1 MSNPTVS
8 SIAPSSF
15 PGSRPR
21 KVAFETLPR
30 IVREHFVA
38 STSETFPPWPILR
51 AHPVAPAARAW
62 IMVSL
67 AALAV
72 LFLAIAAGFGDP
84 HSQYVTHPRWAAL
97 LFGLLCATAVGAL
110 LRAIAARNAH
120 NLPFRAGVYL
130 FPSEVIDARSGV
142 LGVYSLAQLATI
154 DHTASEVRLRFADG
168 HSFVFPVP
176 NEAAGVSAVEAA
188 LRARDALEDAHNAPS
203 LLGLVDPLYAPCKEI
218 PTVPNTPT
226 RVGPVLRIERNLALA
241 VALGALLGGSIYSL
255 REAAS
260 DRVAYGH
267 ARARGDIASL
277 RDYASNGRARVGE
290 VRSLHLPL
298 AELRVLTQ
306 TVEIEAWMAAHPVA
320 AATAEA
326 REHRMKALLRD
337 LDRFSTVTEVRAF
350 ALRYEL
356 DPSKSLARLHGS
368 ALARHSEG
376 VITKLLPTPD
386 ACGTAIAIE
395 VVRGEGSLTGADHAV
410 SMSRRYAGTPSLP
423 SRYLATAPEAERAAR
438 ERIED
443 LLRRSFPEGCLTT
456 TKVAPGTP
464 RLRITWTPRATGVL
478 VETANPPA
486 VFTEVDLRVDLRLIG
501 GDGVELARR
510 GRSFAAKI
518 TEADL
523 MMFSTVKMRV
533 PGDDRIERRAYDDV
547 MKTLLLL
554 AAEDATAWLGAAT
567 DGRLAITQP

>member
-1 MSNPTVS
+1 MSNPTVR

-15 PGSRPR
+15 PGARPR
-21 KVAFETLPR
+21 RVAFETLPR
-30 IVREHFVA
+30 IVRDHFVA

-72 LFLAIAAGFGDP
+72 LFLAIFAGFGDP
-84 HSQYVTHPRWAAL
+84 HSQYATHPRYTAL

-130 FPSEVIDARSGV
+130 FPSEVIDARGGV
-142 LGVYSLAQLATI
+142 LVVYSLAQLSTI
-154 DHTASEVRLRFADG
+154 DHTDSEVRLRFG
-168 HSFVFPVP
+168 KHTFVFPVA
-176 NEAAGVSAVEAA
+176 NEAAGVSAVQAA

-203 LLGLVDPLYAPCKEI
+203 LLGLVDPLYAPCREI
-218 PTVPNTPT
+218 PTVPNTPS
-226 RVGPVLRIERNLALA
+226 RVGPGLRVERSFALA
-241 VALGALLGGSIYSL
+241 VALGALLGGSIFAI

-260 DRVAYGH
+260 DRVAYQH
-267 ARARGDIASL
+267 ARARGDVASL
-277 RDYASNGRARVGE
+277 RDYATNGRARVDE
-290 VRSLHLPL
+290 VRALHLPL
-298 AELRVLTQ
+298 AELRALTQ

-320 AATAEA
+320 AATADA
-326 REHRMKALLRD
+326 REHHRKALLRD
-337 LDRFSTVTEVRAF
+337 LDRLTTTKEVRAF

-356 DPSKSLARLHGS
+356 DPSAALARLHAS
-368 ALARHSEG
+368 AAARHSEG
-376 VITKLLPTPD
+376 VIHKLLTTPD
-386 ACGTAIAIE
+386 ACGTALAVEI
-395 VVRGEGSLTGADHAV
+395 VRGEGSLTGADHAV
-410 SMSRRYAGTPSLP
+410 STSRRYAGTASLP

-438 ERIED
+438 ERIES
-443 LLRRSFPEGCLTT
+443 LLQRSFPEGCLVT
-456 TKVAPGTP
+456 TKVGPGMP
-464 RLRITWTPRATGVL
+464 RLRITWTPRATGAL
-478 VETANPPA
+478 VETSSPPA
-486 VFTEVDLRVDLRLIG
+486 VFTEVDIRVDLRLIG
-501 GDGVELARR
+501 ADGVELARR

-523 MMFSTVKMRV
+523 TMFSTVKLRV
-533 PGDDRIERRAYDDV
+533 PGDDRVERRAYDDL
-547 MKTLLLL
+547 MKGLLLL